1 MMQRLAIALAVF
13 GLAAVPATAQETK
26 LSAHL
31 MGSATADADGMGHAH
46 FKVDAA
52 KNEVC
57 YEVMVENIAPAT
69 AAHVH
74 KGAAGASG
82 PPVVMMKAP
91 DASGKVS
98 GCATASAEVV
108 KDIAANPG
116 GYYLNVH
123 NAEFGGG
130 AIRGQLSK

>member
-1 MMQRLAIALAVF
+1 MKRLALALAVF
-13 GLAAVPATAQETK
+13 GLAAAPALAQETK

-31 MGSATADADGMGHAH
+31 MGSPTTDADGMGHAN

-57 YEVMVENIAPAT
+57 YDLTVEKIAAAT

-91 DASGKVS
+91 DANGKVT
-98 GCATASAEVV
+98 GCATADPAVV
-108 KDIAANPG
+108 KDILANPAN
-116 GYYLNVH
+116 YYVNVH